1 MRTMTRTLIP
11 HLLFLPFVFA
21 VASIAQPTEE
31 VIGEHTVHR
40 LELDNGLRVLALNG
54 SNDTADVYLAVG
66 TGKRHESRQNAGI
79 AHLVEHALFTG
90 TPTTGPQQFEKIVED
105 WGGRANAYAR
115 DDYTLY
121 YDVDIPAER
130 LPELL
135 AMEADRMQNL
145 SFEPAAF
152 AFEQERLRKE
162 EAGTFTFQMEV
173 GAITDALAYP
183 NHPYGSGL
191 LTNRHTRA
199 PWLPLDSVRRF
210 YQEQYRA
217 DNIAVVIVSPN
228 HKQALAA
235 ASKAFGALPAAAERT
250 TNPAKLRLPRLR
262 VASSHTLERPV
273 TDAVHLTVHRLPPL
287 NPDTTPELVP
297 QLDLLGLLLERYA
310 ASAVDKNVP
319 PLRIAMNTRLDGGIL
334 VVKSAAAPDD
344 ATLQA
349 LANLPISTNELAATK
364 ALVRD
369 TIAELPLHSRP
380 YFSLGAEL
388 AASEV
393 MGLGALPGRYAEL
406 IDAITAEQLRA
417 LAARVLDPA
426 TRVRIHIR
434 PDGTREAEA
443 LPKKPADLA
452 DYADRAQAEGRLDDA
467 IRAYTK
473 LFGMTKSHMYKVI
486 YLTTRGQ
493 LHVENKDYPAGIAD
507 FKQALALSDYPA
519 IKPLLADAEDRLA
532 KQMAR
537 GERGEAASDP
547 TSVVSNQVSEAVG
560 PQRERDMAAEKELAD
575 QRAELERLIPEI
587 SKQIE
592 DWRGLKFT
600 QPVTVTFTN
609 VTESEDLAGFYDSE
623 TKQLVVK
630 VHRGRPRFSRGVLLH
645 ELVHALQDQ
654 HFDLLGQHK
663 AAEKHG
669 VDAQRSLSCLIEGVA
684 ILAVADLMKYD
695 FAAHSDLGK
704 AKGEIDD
711 ARFDK
716 LYTYGQGYSF
726 VKHLMGPEND
736 WDNIAAAWKN
746 PPRRT
751 LEILDPDRYLEPP
764 RGDGSAGAYDL
775 VRLLADKEDTRGKA
789 LNAARLLEFAEHD
802 KKAEDKV
809 VFTFEGPDEA
819 TAVQRLLPDAVVS
832 GSTLVK

>member
-1 MRTMTRTLIP
+1 
-11 HLLFLPFVFA
+11 
-21 VASIAQPTEE
+21 
-31 VIGEHTVHR
+31 
-40 LELDNGLRVLALNG
+40 
-54 SNDTADVYLAVG
+54 
-66 TGKRHESRQNAGI
+66 
-79 AHLVEHALFTG
+79 
-90 TPTTGPQQFEKIVED
+90 
-105 WGGRANAYAR
+105 
-115 DDYTLY
+115 
-121 YDVDIPAER
+121 
-130 LPELL
+130 
-135 AMEADRMQNL
+135 MEADRMQNL

-162 EAGTFTFQMEV
+162 EAGTFTFQMEL

-210 YQEQYRA
+210 YQQQYRA

-250 TNPAKLRLPRLR
+250 TNPTKLRLPRLH

-287 NPDTTPELVP
+287 NPSTTPELAP

-319 PLRIAMNTRLDGGIL
+319 PLRIAVNTRLDGGIL

-349 LANLPISTNELAATK
+349 LANLPISTNELATTK
-364 ALVRD
+364 DLLRD

-393 MGLGALPGRYAEL
+393 MGLGTLPGRYAEL
-406 IDAITAEQLRA
+406 IDAITMEQLRA
-417 LAARVLDPA
+417 LARRVIDPA

-434 PDGTREAEA
+434 PDGSREAEA
-443 LPKKPADLA
+443 LPEQPADLA

-493 LHVENKDYPAGIAD
+493 LNVENKNYPAGIAD

-537 GERGEAASDP
+537 GDAASDP
-547 TSVVSNQVSEAVG
+547 APKPRAET
-560 PQRERDMAAEKELAD
+560 ERDMAAKKELAE
-575 QRAELERLIPEI
+575 QRAELERLVPEI
-587 SKQIE
+587 SKEIE

-600 QPVTVTFTN
+600 EPVTVTFTN
-609 VTESEDLAGFYDSE
+609 VTASEDLAGFYDSE

-654 HFDLLGQHK
+654 HFDLLAQHK

-669 VDAQRSLSCLIEGVA
+669 VDAQRALSCLIEGVA

-726 VKHLMGPEND
+726 VKHLMRDENG
-736 WDNIAAAWKN
+736 WPAIAAAWKN

-751 LEILDPDRYLEPP
+751 IEILDPDRYLEPP

-775 VRLLADKEDTRGKA
+775 VRLLADNADTRAKA
-789 LNAARLLEFAEHD
+789 LTTARLLESAEAAD
-802 KKAEDKV
+802 KADGKL

-819 TAVQRLLPDAVVS
+819 AAVQRLLPDAVVS
-832 GSTLVK
+832 GSTLIHSR